1 MSSGV
6 PGASFW
12 LPLLLP
18 LLLLL
23 LLPLGFSRSKENLR
37 ASFLLGV
44 T

>member
-1 MSSGV
+1 M

-12 LPLLLP
+12 LPLLLLP
-18 LLLLL
+18 LLLLLL

-37 ASFLLGV
+37 ASFLFGV